1 MSCQQRMRMLDLFS
15 LEKRLMKDPVLD
27 FSYKKNGYGKN
38 EGKFLVEVYSER
50 QDTVVISCS
59 KGN

>member
-1 MSCQQRMRMLDLFS
+1 MSCQERMRMLDLFS

-27 FSYKKNGYGKN
+27 FSYKKSGYGEN

-50 QDTVVISCS
+50 QDTVVINCS